1 MNRIYTAKC
10 QTYNQEA
17 VNRAVHD
24 CFEAFGGASAILSLG
39 KRGKD
44 SKTVLV
50 KANLVKASKI
60 EDAATTH
67 PAVIEAVARE
77 FRALG
82 ATVLIGD
89 CPAIMPSTAAMKNL
103 YRITGLDKAAQNT
116 DSELIYNFDSET
128 VYAVFD
134 GKKQTFPIWKPV
146 FDADIIINCAK
157 LKTHSFATMTGAA
170 KNLFGVLPGLHKS
183 AKHAENPSVTDFV
196 QMLVVLCEYVRKTT
210 PVFSIIDGIIGMEG
224 NGPTGGTPKVA
235 NVVIASDDPYC
246 ADLAGLKVMG
256 IKPETV
262 PLAKCAMEKKLS
274 PMSLDEC
281 ECLGAPL
288 NDLVT
293 PFKMPKKTN
302 LLTMALS
309 AIFPSKKFG
318 KGGAFP
324 RISKKR
330 CVVCGKCAEI
340 CPVQA
345 ATKKDGVIEINRKEC
360 IRCYCCHEVC
370 PARAIDI

>member
-1 MNRIYTAKC
+1 MNRVYTAKC
-10 QTYNQEA
+10 QTYDQEA
-17 VNRAVHD
+17 VNQAVHD
-24 CFEAFGGASAILSLG
+24 CFEAFGGASAILAGG
-39 KRGKD
+39 KQGKD

-50 KANLVKASKI
+50 KANLVKASRI
-60 EDAATTH
+60 EEAATTH

-82 ATVLIGD
+82 ARVLIGD
-89 CPAIMPSTAAMKNL
+89 CPAIMPTTASMKNL
-103 YRITGLDKAAQNT
+103 YRITGLDKAAENA
-116 DSELIYNFDSET
+116 DAELIYNFDSDT
-128 VYAVFD
+128 VYAVYD

-157 LKTHSFATMTGAA
+157 LKTHSYATMTGAA

-183 AKHAENPSVTDFV
+183 AKHAENTHVTDFV
-196 QMLVVLCEYVRKTT
+196 RMLVVLCEYVRKNT
-210 PVFSIIDGIIGMEG
+210 PVFSLIDGIIGMEG

-246 ADLAGLKVMG
+246 ADLAGMAVMG
-256 IKPETV
+256 IKPTDV
-262 PLAKCAMEKKLS
+262 PLAKCAIERKLS
-274 PMSLDEC
+274 PASLDEC
-281 ECLGAPL
+281 ECLGTAVK
-288 NDLVT
+288 DLVT

-302 LLTMALS
+302 LLAMALS
-309 AIFPSKKFG
+309 AIFPSKLFG
-318 KGGAFP
+318 KGGTYP
-324 RISKKR
+324 RVSKKR
-330 CVVCGKCAEI
+330 CIVCGKCAEI

-345 ATKKDGVIEINRKEC
+345 ATKKDGAIQINRKEC